1 MDYQNLNQ
9 KIIRNPYPMPI
20 IGNTIQKL
28 EVLQYSI
35 SLDLNMGYYT
45 IDIFPNSSD
54 IITIVAEFD
63 KLGYNRFLI

>member
-1 MDYQNLNQ
+1 M
-9 KIIRNPYPMPI
+9 K
-20 IGNTIQKL
+20 KL
-28 EVLQYSI
+28 EGFHYAVT
-35 SLDLNMGYYT
+35 LDPNMGYYT